1 MLDRDSES
9 RHKSQTSVAIKYV
22 SSVQCSSSM
31 GVCSGLACRCAAA
44 LLCNA
49 KFIRVTIERVYIGAE
64 SADGQRT
71 VRGRSEDGQRTVG
84 DAGAPAAH
92 GPPLAEIVTL
102 VIHMPK
108 VVAHFRYKILIYLSL
123 N

>member
-71 VRGRSEDGQRTVG
+71 VRGRSEDGRRRGRAGRARAASRG
-84 DAGAPAAH
+84 DSH
-92 GPPLAEIVTL
+92 TSYTHAESGST
-102 VIHMPK
+102 
-108 VVAHFRYKILIYLSL
+108 FSL
-123 N
+123 